1 MPAHCA
7 EVDTEEFYLHQG
19 VSEESMQD
27 ERPPNVTQQIQPR
40 QTDVAAQLAVQQTQV
55 QTPRPAQAQAQSQPH
70 AQAKTK
76 TDHIGNSPHPGPKV
90 LSPPKR
96 QAGSIDFL
104 ADLQPKTAQDLQK
117 PPERR
122 TKLENTLQNN

>member
-55 QTPRPAQAQAQSQPH
+55 QAPGAAQAQAQSQPH
-70 AQAKTK
+70 AQASPRPTTK
-76 TDHIGNSPHPGPKV
+76 ITPC
-90 LSPPKR
+90 
-96 QAGSIDFL
+96 
-104 ADLQPKTAQDLQK
+104 
-117 PPERR
+117 
-122 TKLENTLQNN
+122 

>member
-40 QTDVAAQLAVQQTQV
+40 QTDVAGQLAVQQTQV
-55 QTPRPAQAQAQSQPH
+55 QAPGAALGRGAAEDRAFVFFMFLTICISFRTVFHYFLTRFRYLSQ
-70 AQAKTK
+70 
-76 TDHIGNSPHPGPKV
+76 
-90 LSPPKR
+90 LSR
-96 QAGSIDFL
+96 YVFL
-104 ADLQPKTAQDLQK
+104 F
-117 PPERR
+117 
-122 TKLENTLQNN
+122 